1 VGPWVAALDRVWQ
14 SLAGS
19 APSKKLRIHLCGVMH
34 MSADGRRILAEIH
47 KQTGADF
54 IADTPLT
61 KYFAREARRSRGNV
75 VEEDE

>member
-1 VGPWVAALDRVWQ
+1 VGPWAAELDRVWQ

-19 APSKKLRIHLCGVMH
+19 APAKKLRIDLCGLMH

-61 KYFAREARRSRGNV
+61 RYFAREARRSRGND
-75 VEEDE
+75 VEEEE

>member
-1 VGPWVAALDRVWQ
+1 
-14 SLAGS
+14 
-19 APSKKLRIHLCGVMH
+19 MH